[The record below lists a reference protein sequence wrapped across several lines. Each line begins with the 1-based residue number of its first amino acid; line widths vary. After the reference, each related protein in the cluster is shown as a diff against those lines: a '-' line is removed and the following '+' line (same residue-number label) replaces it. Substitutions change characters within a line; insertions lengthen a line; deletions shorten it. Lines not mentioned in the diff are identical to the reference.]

1 MKQQRILDMLEHID
15 ERYILE
21 AAPALRVRRS
31 SGPRKA
37 GRTLLIAAVIVSL
50 FAALCAVAYAAGWF
64 GLSARLTEAPSYT
77 EAAASAPASQEPVET
92 GVAAGGYLSM
102 NGIAGSPEG
111 LAHAEWIAFRNEY
124 VAQHSFSNNTDL
136 SWLGGDELLE
146 SYSLIYGAADR
157 AMLDKLLEISEKYNV
172 KLHSRMYAPP
182 TDAKFYKVSGCE
194 PFVLSGNSL
203 SPMYLYEDGSYKF
216 EGYVTAGEQEQMLS
230 FTRGRKGVLDPGGNF
245 IQNAGDYS
253 EWQYTNVSGDEL
265 NLAWNNNPNAI
276 TGEHR
281 LFIFCDKGDYI
292 FTVFASAESKEQ
304 AELLADQFDFD
315 AAAKSSETLDLDSVM
330 NEETAQAKPKEG
342 LMTMADW
349 LATDEY
355 KASSEFY
362 TLVCEYAGTLPE
374 NSSYVKGTMLF
385 SYKNSFAVAD
395 DNILSFRDRV
405 AEEYPDLVFPINST
419 AVIGNQIIPDGDMS
433 YSGGVALSER
443 ERKICTDEEMY
454 ELFGAGKFC
463 TEGSIFRVIAYDNG
477 AAFCDISAFRSGYG
491 VHYIPKGAFYPLI
504 QPVVNPELE
513 GWAYDSACGEQV
525 YIVPSG
531 PNNYPVLSYSSI
543 IYEADS
549 AYVIAYAPGGADA
562 GYLQM
567 VADDIDF
574 TLFE

>member
-21 AAPALRVRRS
+21 AAPVLRARRS
-31 SGPRKA
+31 AGPRKA

-50 FAALCAVAYAAGWF
+50 FAALCAVAYATGWF
-64 GLSARLTEAPSYT
+64 GLAQRIT
-77 EAAASAPASQEPVET
+77 QPVEPT
-92 GVAAGGYLSM
+92 SVSLIIGEDTPVEGYISM
-102 NGIAGSPEG
+102 NGIAGSPEAQ
-111 LAHAEWIAFRNEY
+111 AHGEWVAFRDEY
-124 VAQHSFSNNTDL
+124 VSQHSFSNHNDL
-136 SWLGGDELLE
+136 SWLGGDELME
-146 SYSLIYGAADR
+146 SYYMIYGAYDQT
-157 AMLDKLLEISEKYNV
+157 MLDKLLEISEKYNV
-172 KLHSRMYAPP
+172 RLHSQMYAPP

-194 PFVLSGNSL
+194 PFVLSDNSL

-216 EGYVTAGEQEQMLS
+216 EGYVTAGEQEQVLS
-230 FTRGRKGVLDPGGNF
+230 FIRGRKGVLDPSLTTVYDS
-245 IQNAGDYS
+245 GDYE
-253 EWQYTNVSGDEL
+253 EWQYINASGDEL
-265 NLAWNNNPNAI
+265 NLARNTVPSQA
-276 TGEHR
+276 TGDCG
-281 LFIFCDKGDYI
+281 LFIFYEKGDYI
-292 FTVFASAESKEQ
+292 FTVSASADSKEQ

-315 AAAKSSETLDLDSVM
+315 AAAKGGGDLDLDSVLKV
-330 NEETAQAKPKEG
+330 EAAQAKPKEG

-355 KASSEFY
+355 KASAEFY

-374 NSSYVKGTMLF
+374 NSSYVKGTSLF

-433 YSGGVALSER
+433 YGGGVAISER
-443 ERKICTDEEMY
+443 ERESCTDEEMY

-463 TEGSIFRVIAYDNG
+463 NEGSIFRVIAYDNG

-513 GWAYDSACGEQV
+513 GWAYESACGEQV

-531 PNNYPVLSYSSI
+531 PNNYPVLSYCSI
-543 IYEADS
+543 IYETDR

-574 TLFE
+574 TMFE

>member
-21 AAPALRVRRS
+21 AAPALRARRS

-64 GLSARLTEAPSYT
+64 GLAQRITEPEEPTSVSLIIGEET
-77 EAAASAPASQEPVET
+77 PVE
-92 GVAAGGYLSM
+92 GYISM

-111 LAHAEWIAFRNEY
+111 LAHAEWVAFRNEY
-124 VAQHSFSNNTDL
+124 VSQHSFSNDTDL
-136 SWLGGDELLE
+136 SWLDGDELME
-146 SYSLIYGAADR
+146 SYYMIYGAADR
-157 AMLDKLLEISEKYNV
+157 TMLDKLLEISEKYNV

-194 PFVLSGNSL
+194 PFVLSDNSL

-216 EGYVTAGEQEQMLS
+216 EGYVSAGEQEQVLS
-230 FTRGRKGVLDPGGNF
+230 FIRGRKGVLDPSLGLVFNTS
-245 IQNAGDYS
+245 DYE
-253 EWQYTNVSGDEL
+253 EWQYVNASGDEL
-265 NLAWNNNPNAI
+265 NLARNTVPSQV
-276 TGEHR
+276 TGDCG
-281 LFIFCDKGDYI
+281 LFIFCEKGDYI

-315 AAAKSSETLDLDSVM
+315 TAAKGGDDLDLDSVLKV
-330 NEETAQAKPKEG
+330 EAAQAKPKEG

-355 KASSEFY
+355 KASAEFY

-395 DNILSFRDRV
+395 ETILSIRDQVMER
-405 AEEYPDLVFPINST
+405 YPDLVYPLNNTS
-419 AVIGNQIIPDGDMS
+419 VIGNEIIPDGDMS
-433 YSGGVALSER
+433 YGGGVALSER
-443 ERKICTDEEMY
+443 ERKSCTDEEMY

-463 TEGSIFRVIAYDNG
+463 NEGSIFRVIAYDNG
-477 AAFCDISAFRSGYG
+477 AAFCDVSAFRSGYG
-491 VHYIPKGAFYPLI
+491 IHYIPKGAFYPLI

-531 PNNYPVLSYSSI
+531 PIDYPVLSYCSI
-543 IYEADS
+543 IYETDS

-574 TLFE
+574 TMFK

>member
-1 MKQQRILDMLEHID
+1 MKQQRIMDMLEHID

-21 AAPALRVRRS
+21 AAPALRDRRS
-31 SGPRKA
+31 SMPRKA

-64 GLSARLTEAPSYT
+64 GLAQRITEPEEPTSVSLIIGEET
-77 EAAASAPASQEPVET
+77 PVE
-92 GVAAGGYLSM
+92 GYISM
-102 NGIAGSPEG
+102 NGIAGSPEAQ
-111 LAHAEWIAFRNEY
+111 AHAEWVAFHNEY
-124 VAQHSFSNNTDL
+124 VSQHSFSNDTDL
-136 SWLGGDELLE
+136 SWLGGDELME
-146 SYSLIYGAADR
+146 SYYIIYAAYDQ

-172 KLHSRMYAPP
+172 KLHSQMYAPP

-194 PFVLSGNSL
+194 PFVLSDNSL

-216 EGYVTAGEQEQMLS
+216 EGYVTAGEQEHVLS
-230 FTRGRKGVLDPGGNF
+230 FIRGRKGVLDPSLTTVYDSS
-245 IQNAGDYS
+245 DYE
-253 EWQYTNVSGDEL
+253 EWQYVNASWDEL
-265 NLAWNNNPNAI
+265 NLARNTVPSQV
-276 TGEHR
+276 TGDCG
-281 LFIFCDKGDYI
+281 LFIFCEKGDYI
-292 FTVFASAESKEQ
+292 FTVFASAGSKEQ

-315 AAAKSSETLDLDSVM
+315 TAAKGLENLDLDSVLKV
-330 NEETAQAKPKEG
+330 EAAQAKPKEG

-355 KASSEFY
+355 KASAEFY

-395 DNILSFRDRV
+395 ETILSIRDQV
-405 AEEYPDLVFPINST
+405 MEQYPDLVYPINNT
-419 AVIGNQIIPDGDMS
+419 FVIGNEIIPDGDMS
-433 YSGGVALSER
+433 YGGGVALSER
-443 ERKICTDEEMY
+443 ERKSCTDEEMY

-531 PNNYPVLSYSSI
+531 SNKYPVLSYCSI
-543 IYEADS
+543 IYETDS

-574 TLFE
+574 TMFK

>member
-21 AAPALRVRRS
+21 AAPALRDRRS
-31 SGPRKA
+31 SMPRKA

-64 GLSARLTEAPSYT
+64 GLAQRITE
-77 EAAASAPASQEPVET
+77 PAEPTSVSLIIGEETPVE
-92 GVAAGGYLSM
+92 GYISM
-102 NGIAGSPEG
+102 NGITGSPEAQ
-111 LAHAEWIAFRNEY
+111 AHAEWVAFHNEY
-124 VAQHSFSNNTDL
+124 VSQHSFSNDTDL
-136 SWLGGDELLE
+136 SWLGGDELME
-146 SYSLIYGAADR
+146 SYYMIYAAYDQ

-172 KLHSRMYAPP
+172 KLHSQMYAPP

-194 PFVLSGNSL
+194 PFVLSDNSL

-216 EGYVTAGEQEQMLS
+216 EGYVSAGEQEQVLS
-230 FTRGRKGVLDPGGNF
+230 FIRGRKGVLDPSLTTVYDS
-245 IQNAGDYS
+245 GDYE
-253 EWQYTNVSGDEL
+253 EWQYINASGDEL
-265 NLAWNNNPNAI
+265 NLARNTVPSQV
-276 TGEHR
+276 TGDCG
-281 LFIFCDKGDYI
+281 LFIFCEKGDYI
-292 FTVFASAESKEQ
+292 FTVFASAGSKEQ

-315 AAAKSSETLDLDSVM
+315 TAAKGGDDLDLDSVLKV
-330 NEETAQAKPKEG
+330 EAAQAKPKEG

-355 KASSEFY
+355 KASAEFY

-395 DNILSFRDRV
+395 ETILSIRDQV
-405 AEEYPDLVFPINST
+405 MEQYPDLVYPINNTS
-419 AVIGNQIIPDGDMS
+419 VIGNEIIPDGDMS
-433 YSGGVALSER
+433 YGGGVALSER
-443 ERKICTDEEMY
+443 ERKSCTDEEMY

-531 PNNYPVLSYSSI
+531 SNKYPVLSYCSI
-543 IYEADS
+543 IYETDS

-574 TLFE
+574 TMFK